1 MKLEDREGLSSSPDL
16 IIISDTSDDEEDKP
30 APPKEVL
37 GKRERPHDSDA
48 PPRASSD
55 GCPPCKRRLTE
66 PFEQADAQPLPQ
78 PPIHA
83 HTAVPPPKNRQPA
96 PARLNYVIREVKVWR
111 ESASKPR
118 AHEPPRTPP
127 DAKAT
132 ICSSPL
138 STLKQVVRASTPKVA
153 FSPAKWPGRV
163 AYLHENY
170 NSKAIKLPYV
180 YHFGDCG
187 CGDPCKIE
195 SCRNARMNI
204 FCTDKCCC
212 WEELCANRP
221 RESDKLE
228 VMQHDNTMQSS
239 RMGKLAGSMNYSM
252 PEIMH
257 MLTIVKKVMPQGK
270 DMWDAVAA
278 RYDATKYGHWP
289 EREME
294 SLRRKFKALYGLHKP
309 TGCAD
314 MPAHVAL
321 AKDVK
326 KLIDEASSVF
336 VTSEDE
342 AEERRRPVA
351 AAKLRVLRLGNRAHL
366 YHQPH
371 LDCSPDDPDGY
382 DSTGTLPP
390 FMPSSDDGPDSTF
403 DLDEEEAA
411 LAAAAS
417 TVTSPAT
424 TKSSTL
430 STSKTVS
437 RAAAKVANARA
448 SNGSSKTK
456 KAKPSAVQV
465 ATSAKAIG
473 ATTADSRE
481 RLRYPSLADCSDRLG
496 GVNLADMRDSLKK
509 RTYAEFEEASYTKQK
524 RLKAEKAAAEL
535 KRKLDTATESASGTG
550 GDLVKTIMVLRA
562 DAERADADR
571 AKAAEAL
578 RREERRE
585 EREYLE
591 ARRQE
596 ERRADCEAQ
605 EERRRE
611 DCKEARQHM
620 QDMLLMLSALKNGT
634 IPNVCL

>member
-138 STLKQVVRASTPKVA
+138 STLKQV
-153 FSPAKWPGRV
+153 
-163 AYLHENY
+163 
-170 NSKAIKLPYV
+170 
-180 YHFGDCG
+180 
-187 CGDPCKIE
+187 
-195 SCRNARMNI
+195 
-204 FCTDKCCC
+204 
-212 WEELCANRP
+212 ELCANRP

-336 VTSEDE
+336 VTT
-342 AEERRRPVA
+342 
-351 AAKLRVLRLGNRAHL
+351 
-366 YHQPH
+366 H

>member
-96 PARLNYVIREVKVWR
+96 PARLNYVIRELKVWR

-138 STLKQVVRASTPKVA
+138 STLKQVC
-153 FSPAKWPGRV
+153 RV
-163 AYLHENY
+163 NL
-170 NSKAIKLPYV
+170 
-180 YHFGDCG
+180 
-187 CGDPCKIE
+187 
-195 SCRNARMNI
+195 
-204 FCTDKCCC
+204 
-212 WEELCANRP
+212 
-221 RESDKLE
+221 
-228 VMQHDNTMQSS
+228 Q
-239 RMGKLAGSMNYSM
+239 MGKLEGPHRLRAKGVQRLRALRGSTS
-252 PEIMH
+252 
-257 MLTIVKKVMPQGK
+257 L
-270 DMWDAVAA
+270 A
-278 RYDATKYGHWP
+278 RI
-289 EREME
+289 
-294 SLRRKFKALYGLHKP
+294 S
-309 TGCAD
+309 CAR
-314 MPAHVAL
+314 
-321 AKDVK
+321 
-326 KLIDEASSVF
+326 S
-336 VTSEDE
+336 
-342 AEERRRPVA
+342 
-351 AAKLRVLRLGNRAHL
+351 
-366 YHQPH
+366 H
-371 LDCSPDDPDGY
+371 LDCSLDDPDGY

-390 FMPSSDDGPDSTF
+390 FMPSADDGPDSTF

-596 ERRADCEAQ
+596 ERRADREAQ

>member
-1 MKLEDREGLSSSPDL
+1 MKLEADREGLSSSPDL

-228 VMQHDNTMQSS
+228 VMQHDNTMQYA
-239 RMGKLAGSMNYSM
+239 L
-252 PEIMH
+252 
-257 MLTIVKKVMPQGK
+257 
-270 DMWDAVAA
+270 VA
-278 RYDATKYGHWP
+278 
-289 EREME
+289 
-294 SLRRKFKALYGLHKP
+294 
-309 TGCAD
+309 
-314 MPAHVAL
+314 
-321 AKDVK
+321 
-326 KLIDEASSVF
+326 
-336 VTSEDE
+336 
-342 AEERRRPVA
+342 
-351 AAKLRVLRLGNRAHL
+351 
-366 YHQPH
+366 
-371 LDCSPDDPDGY
+371 
-382 DSTGTLPP
+382 
-390 FMPSSDDGPDSTF
+390 
-403 DLDEEEAA
+403 
-411 LAAAAS
+411 
-417 TVTSPAT
+417 TSPIKAGQVVGEYLGQLRYMP
-424 TKSSTL
+424 KEH
-430 STSKTVS
+430 S
-437 RAAAKVANARA
+437 RRSRNQGYMLNMRARTDGIRELAVGIDAQHLGGRMRFANHSCSANARFFEFA
-448 SNGSSKTK
+448 NGRRHTI
-456 KAKPSAVQV
+456 VVVTTQDIV
-465 ATSAKAIG
+465 A
-473 ATTADSRE
+473 
-481 RLRYPSLADCSDRLG
+481 G
-496 GVNLADMRDSLKK
+496 GEITVNYGHDLWFVCHCDEDNCVHRDI
-509 RTYAEFEEASYTKQK
+509 Q
-524 RLKAEKAAAEL
+524 
-535 KRKLDTATESASGTG
+535 DH
-550 GDLVKTIMVLRA
+550 
-562 DAERADADR
+562 
-571 AKAAEAL
+571 
-578 RREERRE
+578 
-585 EREYLE
+585 
-591 ARRQE
+591 
-596 ERRADCEAQ
+596 
-605 EERRRE
+605 E
-611 DCKEARQHM
+611 D
-620 QDMLLMLSALKNGT
+620 
-634 IPNVCL
+634 P

>member
-1 MKLEDREGLSSSPDL
+1 MKLEADREGLSSSPDL

-170 NSKAIKLPYV
+170 NSKAIKLPALATTNI
-180 YHFGDCG
+180 
-187 CGDPCKIE
+187 KRE
-195 SCRNARMNI
+195 SCCERCQQQLAYQRLLHFAICSARASPP
-204 FCTDKCCC
+204 
-212 WEELCANRP
+212 LRP
-221 RESDKLE
+221 ETCLLL
-228 VMQHDNTMQSS
+228 TLSS

>member
-16 IIISDTSDDEEDKP
+16 IIISDTSVDEEDKP

-96 PARLNYVIREVKVWR
+96 PARLNYVIRELKVWR

-278 RYDATKYGHWP
+278 RYDATNGIG
-289 EREME
+289 
-294 SLRRKFKALYGLHKP
+294 FDGQA
-309 TGCAD
+309 
-314 MPAHVAL
+314 
-321 AKDVK
+321 
-326 KLIDEASSVF
+326 
-336 VTSEDE
+336 
-342 AEERRRPVA
+342 
-351 AAKLRVLRLGNRAHL
+351 
-366 YHQPH
+366 H
-371 LDCSPDDPDGY
+371 LDCSLDDPDGY

-596 ERRADCEAQ
+596 ERRADREAQ

>member
-1 MKLEDREGLSSSPDL
+1 
-16 IIISDTSDDEEDKP
+16 
-30 APPKEVL
+30 
-37 GKRERPHDSDA
+37 
-48 PPRASSD
+48 
-55 GCPPCKRRLTE
+55 
-66 PFEQADAQPLPQ
+66 
-78 PPIHA
+78 
-83 HTAVPPPKNRQPA
+83 
-96 PARLNYVIREVKVWR
+96 
-111 ESASKPR
+111 
-118 AHEPPRTPP
+118 
-127 DAKAT
+127 
-132 ICSSPL
+132 
-138 STLKQVVRASTPKVA
+138 
-153 FSPAKWPGRV
+153 
-163 AYLHENY
+163 
-170 NSKAIKLPYV
+170 
-180 YHFGDCG
+180 
-187 CGDPCKIE
+187 
-195 SCRNARMNI
+195 
-204 FCTDKCCC
+204 
-212 WEELCANRP
+212 
-221 RESDKLE
+221 
-228 VMQHDNTMQSS
+228 
-239 RMGKLAGSMNYSM
+239 MNYSM

-326 KLIDEASSVF
+326 KLIDEASSVGIGF
-336 VTSEDE
+336 DGQ
-342 AEERRRPVA
+342 A
-351 AAKLRVLRLGNRAHL
+351 
-366 YHQPH
+366 H